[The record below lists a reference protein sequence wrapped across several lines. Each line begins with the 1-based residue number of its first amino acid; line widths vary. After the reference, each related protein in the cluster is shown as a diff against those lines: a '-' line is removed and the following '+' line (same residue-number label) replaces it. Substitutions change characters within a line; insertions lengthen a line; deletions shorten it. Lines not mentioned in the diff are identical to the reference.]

1 MCQTLY
7 WPTQETPS
15 RRSWFVPIVR
25 RRVVEFL
32 QRASQTV
39 PWAPMWRLID
49 LPAMPQSA
57 IVTEAEG
64 FEPVFKIERRFEPT
78 NKANF
83 R

>member
-1 MCQTLY
+1 
-7 WPTQETPS
+7 
-15 RRSWFVPIVR
+15 
-25 RRVVEFL
+25 
-32 QRASQTV
+32 
-39 PWAPMWRLID
+39 MWRLID